1 MPVQV
6 ANMGTDGGSIFH
18 ILTFDIHL
26 TLLTFLLLAGTVAP
40 ISVQLR

>member
-18 ILTFDIHL
+18 IFTLDIHL
-26 TLLTFLLLAGTVAP
+26 TLLTFLQVAGTVAT
-40 ISVQLR
+40 ISVQLK